1 MPKGISE
8 ENQNL
13 KKEHPSEATLRH
25 QLQQQ
30 RPGGKVS
37 IENERPGDSCRGPQ
51 WCMAHPLN
59 RIKKQTMCHILHGHS

>member
-30 RPGGKVS
+30 RPAGKVS
-37 IENERPGDSCRGPQ
+37 IENERTDRQRCRST
-51 WCMAHPLN
+51 MAHDSP
-59 RIKKQTMCHILHGHS
+59 IKQNEEIQLQQPTG